1 MNIYLEQMIY
11 IQVLNKI
18 NYEQKNHLLKELYT
32 CTSNIYYN
40 ISKFIISNRY
50 TIYIYALNTKLLQI
64 HQQTIKISPRT
75 QSKID
80 DTLIN

>member
-18 NYEQKNHLLKELYT
+18 NYEQKNHLLKELY
-32 CTSNIYYN
+32 TSNIYYN

-75 QSKID
+75 QSKLT
-80 DTLIN
+80 TL